1 MFDQTH
7 KALIK
12 KEVFCP
18 TVQLDIWCKHLTV
31 VSMKKAVNL
40 KIYSCTTVRFLDIDL
55 TTEQGK
61 PQF

>member
-40 KIYSCTTVRFLDIDL
+40 KIYSCTTVRFLNFDWQI
-55 TTEQGK
+55 
-61 PQF
+61 